1 MKFQLTNRQI
11 EEAPRQNIPLI
22 FRNPHILH
30 MKHFMLNVTFDITIS
45 ESGHLKPK
53 TYLLSNSLLT
63 KSTIGLDMKI
73 KYRVNRLKQNRTVDV
88 FFFLARYTICP
99 LYLSGPPSRLV
110 LWWISF
116 QVTTPSFPVVLD
128 TPIVNTSLCLK
139 ACSSKWRTSWPSLLS
154 GRYACRSIPIN
165 GSPGSG

>member
-30 MKHFMLNVTFDITIS
+30 MKHFMHNVTFDITIS

-88 FFFLARYTICP
+88 FFFFGTIHN
-99 LYLSGPPSRLV
+99 LSTLPFWSSIASCLMVDIVPSNYALFSCGP
-110 LWWISF
+110 
-116 QVTTPSFPVVLD
+116 
-128 TPIVNTSLCLK
+128 
-139 ACSSKWRTSWPSLLS
+139 
-154 GRYACRSIPIN
+154 
-165 GSPGSG
+165 

>member
-30 MKHFMLNVTFDITIS
+30 MKHFMHNVTFDITIS

-88 FFFLARYTICP
+88 FFFWHDTQ
-99 LYLSGPPSRLV
+99 SVHFTFLV
-110 LWWISF
+110 LHR
-116 QVTTPSFPVVLD
+116 VL
-128 TPIVNTSLCLK
+128 SYGGYR
-139 ACSSKWRTSWPSLLS
+139 SK
-154 GRYACRSIPIN
+154 
-165 GSPGSG
+165 